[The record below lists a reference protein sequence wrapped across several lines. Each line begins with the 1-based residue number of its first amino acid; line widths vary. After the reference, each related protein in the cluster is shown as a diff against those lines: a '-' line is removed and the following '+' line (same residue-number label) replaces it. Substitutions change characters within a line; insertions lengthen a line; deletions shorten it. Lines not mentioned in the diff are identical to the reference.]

1 MCSAAIQKV
10 PLSVQHN
17 TKGSL
22 LSIYLL
28 ILSINLLIYELPYY
42 FSFFSLMFSPNA
54 DCTRAEIVTFLY
66 RAYQGK

>member
-1 MCSAAIQKV
+1 M
-10 PLSVQHN
+10 
-17 TKGSL
+17 KGSL

-54 DCTRAEIVTFLY
+54 NCTRAEIVTLKNLIF
-66 RAYQGK
+66 

>member
-1 MCSAAIQKV
+1 M
-10 PLSVQHN
+10 
-17 TKGSL
+17 KGSL

-28 ILSINLLIYELPYY
+28 ISSINLLIYELPCY